1 MVQERPRDLQ
11 AWFRRQYESFG
22 PHFRIE
28 SGNPEYGFCGGTTA
42 ALISELNGKSQFVG
56 FTEDGKYHMLVDENI
71 TIAGD
76 LNNDNAGPSVNII
89 GKGGDVT
96 ITAMRDGS
104 VRIYGKTVQIDAD
117 SDINIKSCGNMNL
130 KANSIFFDTNVINTN
145 ALKTDTFYLR
155 NITFGQKAFSG
166 LPINVD
172 NISSIAGNGLST
184 LSDKLKEADLGSKL
198 EDMSGNLSEQ
208 LGNIDTDAISGQLSD
223 VASNIDT
230 GAIQGQLGNV
240 GKSLGQMNIPGLG
253 GLG

>member
-42 ALISELNGKSQFVG
+42 AFISELNGKSQFVG

-155 NITFGQKAFSG
+155 NITFGQKSFSG

-172 NISSIAGNGLST
+172 NIASISGNGLST
-184 LSDKLKEADLGSKL
+184 LSDKLKESNIAGKL
-198 EDMSGNLSEQ
+198 ESMSGNLTEQ
-208 LGNIDTDAISGQLSD
+208 LGGVTEQLSSIDTS
-223 VASNIDT
+223 
-230 GAIQGQLGNV
+230 AIQGQLGNV

>member
-11 AWFRRQYESFG
+11 AWFRRQYDSFG

-42 ALISELNGKSQFVG
+42 AFISELNGKSQFVG

-155 NITFGQKAFSG
+155 NITFGQKSFSG

-172 NISSIAGNGLST
+172 NIASISGNGLST
-184 LSDKLKEADLGSKL
+184 LSDKLKESNITGKL
-198 EDMSGNLSEQ
+198 ESMSGNLTEQ
-208 LGNIDTDAISGQLSD
+208 LSSIDTS
-223 VASNIDT
+223 
-230 GAIQGQLGNV
+230 AIQGQLGNV

>member
-11 AWFRRQYESFG
+11 AWFRRQYDSFG

-42 ALISELNGKSQFVG
+42 AFISELNGKSQFVG

-155 NITFGQKAFSG
+155 NITYGG
-166 LPINVD
+166 
-172 NISSIAGNGLST
+172 ST
-184 LSDKLKEADLGSKL
+184 KFHYYY
-198 EDMSGNLSEQ
+198 
-208 LGNIDTDAISGQLSD
+208 
-223 VASNIDT
+223 VH
-230 GAIQGQLGNV
+230 
-240 GKSLGQMNIPGLG
+240 
-253 GLG
+253 

>member
-11 AWFRRQYESFG
+11 AWFLRQFESYGKHCRF
-22 PHFRIE
+22 E
-28 SGNPEYGFCGGTTA
+28 SGNPEYGFCGGTTS

-56 FTEDGKYHMLVDENI
+56 LTEDGKYHMLVDENI

-155 NITFGQKAFSG
+155 NCTFGQKAFSG

-172 NISSIAGNGLST
+172 NIA
-184 LSDKLKEADLGSKL
+184 SK
-198 EDMSGNLSEQ
+198 
-208 LGNIDTDAISGQLSD
+208 
-223 VASNIDT
+223 VARY
-230 GAIQGQLGNV
+230 
-240 GKSLGQMNIPGLG
+240 
-253 GLG
+253 

>member
-42 ALISELNGKSQFVG
+42 AFISELNGKSQFVG

-155 NITFGQKAFSG
+155 NITFGQKSFSG

-172 NISSIAGNGLST
+172 NIASISGNGLST
-184 LSDKLKEADLGSKL
+184 LSDKLKESNITDKL
-198 EDMSGNLSEQ
+198 ESMSGNLTEQ
-208 LGNIDTDAISGQLSD
+208 LGGVTEQLSSIDTS
-223 VASNIDT
+223 
-230 GAIQGQLGNV
+230 AIQGQLGNV

>member
-42 ALISELNGKSQFVG
+42 AFISELNGKSQFVG

-155 NITFGQKAFSG
+155 NITFGQKSFSG

-172 NISSIAGNGLST
+172 NIAAISGNGLST
-184 LSDKLKEADLGSKL
+184 LSDKLKESNITDKL
-198 EDMSGNLSEQ
+198 ESMSGNLTEQ
-208 LGNIDTDAISGQLSD
+208 LGGVTEQLSSIDTS
-223 VASNIDT
+223 
-230 GAIQGQLGNV
+230 AIQGQLGNV

>member
-42 ALISELNGKSQFVG
+42 AFISELNGKSQFVG

-155 NITFGQKAFSG
+155 NITFGQKSFSG

-172 NISSIAGNGLST
+172 NIAAISGNGLST
-184 LSDKLKEADLGSKL
+184 LSDKLKESNVAGKL
-198 EDMSGNLSEQ
+198 ESMSGNLTEQ
-208 LGNIDTDAISGQLSD
+208 LGGVTEQLSSIDTS
-223 VASNIDT
+223 
-230 GAIQGQLGNV
+230 AIQGQLGNV

>member
-11 AWFRRQYESFG
+11 KWFQRQFESFG
-22 PHFRIE
+22 PHFRVE

-56 FTEDGKYHMLVDENI
+56 LTEDGKYHMLVDENI

-208 LGNIDTDAISGQLSD
+208 LGNIDTGAISDQL
-223 VASNIDT
+223 SNIDT

>member
-11 AWFRRQYESFG
+11 KWFQRQFESFG
-22 PHFRIE
+22 PHCRFDT
-28 SGNPEYGFCGGTTA
+28 GNPEYGFCGGTTA

-56 FTEDGKYHMLVDENI
+56 LTEDGKYHMLVDENI

-208 LGNIDTDAISGQLSD
+208 LGNIDTGAISDQL
-223 VASNIDT
+223 SNIDT